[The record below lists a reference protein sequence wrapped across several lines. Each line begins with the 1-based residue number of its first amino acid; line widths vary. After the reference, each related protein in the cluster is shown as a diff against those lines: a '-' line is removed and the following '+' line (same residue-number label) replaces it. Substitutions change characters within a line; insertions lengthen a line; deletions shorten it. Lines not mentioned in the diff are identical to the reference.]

1 MIISI
6 DEEKAFNEIFHAI
19 LINGLA
25 KILENTY
32 LRMIKAIYE
41 KPAASSI
48 LNRENLK
55 AGKLKSG
62 VRQGCPQS
70 SPLFNTLLSAL
81 AGAVNQE
88 KESKGLQAG
97 KKEVKLSSFADG
109 TILHIRDPKN
119 FTRNILE
126 TINNLSKVTG

>member
-48 LNRENLK
+48 LNRENL
-55 AGKLKSG
+55 
-62 VRQGCPQS
+62 
-70 SPLFNTLLSAL
+70 
-81 AGAVNQE
+81 
-88 KESKGLQAG
+88 
-97 KKEVKLSSFADG
+97 
-109 TILHIRDPKN
+109 
-119 FTRNILE
+119 
-126 TINNLSKVTG
+126 